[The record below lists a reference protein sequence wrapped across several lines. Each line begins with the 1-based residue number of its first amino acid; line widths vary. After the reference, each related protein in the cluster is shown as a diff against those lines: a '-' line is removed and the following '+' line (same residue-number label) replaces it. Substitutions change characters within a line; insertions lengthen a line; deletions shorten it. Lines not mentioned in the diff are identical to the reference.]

1 LKQRVLRITTTE
13 EDSPTLK
20 LEGKIGGPWVDEL
33 RRTWIAV
40 GERSGAEAVNVDMR
54 GVSYVDR
61 RGADLL
67 LEMEAEGVSI
77 VNCSHFLRQLVHSDA
92 DSKKAARRISKRT
105 KKES

>member
-1 LKQRVLRITTTE
+1 VLRITTTTE
-13 EDSPTLK
+13 KGAPVLK

-33 RRTWIAV
+33 AQSWSVVVGHGGAKAV
-40 GERSGAEAVNVDMR
+40 KVDMR

-67 LEMEAEGVSI
+67 LEMESKGASI
-77 VNCSHFLRQLVHSDA
+77 VNCSHFLRQLV
-92 DSKKAARRISKRT
+92 DSGVVDKQKAPTKTTQT